1 LRRIDGLIARIAF
14 LLAFGVFLAF
24 SSSAQTS
31 NRTSTSI
38 QLTVYV
44 PSVLQLSL
52 DFGNAG
58 VAQIN
63 GYLGN
68 SLGSMQ
74 GSFAQGGFA
83 LASNS
88 TFSLGNAKIV
98 SNLGSSYSISV
109 QSMNSG
115 RLKNFASG
123 SEISYSLLIGGVPT
137 MQYGDAFRMTSS
149 LRTPREGIELP
160 VSIAL
165 GTIPTNAAFGAYTDN
180 LLFNVSAN

>member
-1 LRRIDGLIARIAF
+1 LRRFDGLIARITF
-14 LLAFGVFLAF
+14 LFAFGVFLAF

-38 QLTVYV
+38 RLTVHV

-52 DFGNAG
+52 DFGNGG

-63 GYLGN
+63 GYLGD
-68 SLGSMQ
+68 SLEALQ
-74 GSFAQGGFA
+74 GSFTQGGFA

-88 TFSLGNAKIV
+88 TFSLGCAKII
-98 SNLGSSYSISV
+98 SNLASSYSIIV
-109 QSMNSG
+109 QSMNG
-115 RLKNFASG
+115 CRLKNLTSG

-137 MQYGDAFRMTSS
+137 KQYGDAFRMTTSI
-149 LRTPREGIELP
+149 RTPREGTELP

-165 GTIPTNAAFGAYTDN
+165 GAIPTNAAFGAYTDN